1 MMTWVYPMKF
11 LVTWKWK
18 GKDGAEINKRFAEW
32 QPVEGTT
39 FLIPMYTR
47 VGANK
52 AFTITEGDDIE
63 NMVKNIQPWTDVCT
77 FKISPIIDS
86 RKLLTME

>member
-18 GKDGAEINKRFAEW
+18 GKNSEEINKRFAEW
-32 QPVEGTT
+32 KPVEGTT
-39 FLIPMYTR
+39 FLIPMYTL

-52 AFTITEGDDIE
+52 AFTITEGNDIE

-77 FKISPIIDS
+77 FKISPIVES
-86 RKLLTME
+86 RKLLAME